1 MKNDCIYFQIK
12 DKDLPQYH
20 VCIRSGIL
28 YHNEKEANIM
38 CENCRLWDAY
48 IPNTASEIEKE
59 KAIHWQNKQL
69 FEQEDYEEYF
79 GIS

>member
-28 YHNEKEANIM
+28 YHNEK
-38 CENCRLWDAY
+38 
-48 IPNTASEIEKE
+48 
-59 KAIHWQNKQL
+59 AIHWQNKQL

-79 GIS
+79 GIR